1 VLLAH
6 KADPN
11 ARLKKPIIGRHQN
24 LVGDASLAEGATP
37 LARASKACDIPVM
50 RVLIDGGADAT
61 LTLKDRTTTGMIA
74 AAGSPEASALE
85 AVRMLVEHGVDVN
98 AFNANGQT
106 ILHNAAGRGSNS
118 VVDYVAQKG
127 AKLDRRDKQNRTA
140 LDIALGIGGAGGRA
154 GGAGRGRGPQPNEKT
169 AALLR
174 ELMVKQGLPVPPA
187 SPRSPVSKDASDAR

>member
-1 VLLAH
+1 
-6 KADPN
+6 
-11 ARLKKPIIGRHQN
+11 
-24 LVGDASLAEGATP
+24 
-37 LARASKACDIPVM
+37 
-50 RVLIDGGADAT
+50 
-61 LTLKDRTTTGMIA
+61 MIA

-85 AVRMLVEHGVDVN
+85 AVRMLVERGVDVN

-118 VVDYVAQKG
+118 VVEYVAQKG

-154 GGAGRGRGPQPNEKT
+154 GGAGRGRGAQSNEKT

-187 SPRSPVSKDASDAR
+187 SPRSPVSQNPSDAK